1 MLYTPQE
8 NGTYTEI
15 LNKLKYGQG
24 SEAVLKEIQ
33 EICENCR
40 PSSPIMC
47 IELCEIWKL
56 KREYRDEYTA
66 LQNKPN
72 LIKLLK
78 AAQPDSRHKILEML
92 LEKPTSLLEIYETLK
107 TMDSPL
113 SLNQARD
120 KHIQPL
126 IETGLIHQQ
135 DERYYITT
143 TGKNILN
150 ILTNSELQ
158 QYPLH
163 SNGNDEEVLRALYS
177 NPHSYNELT
186 EVIPK
191 NAVYRSLNRLQE
203 QGLVV
208 KSEFSGHVVY
218 FATKRRPTRKLS
230 PIESQ
235 IFKALIKE
243 ALPVKDI
250 SEKVGVSVRRV
261 YDYLKQLRYKQHIAK
276 EEKPILWKI
285 TEKGK
290 AIAESLNLAY
300 NMLQQGVA

>member
-1 MLYTPQE
+1 MLYSSQV

-15 LNKLKYGQG
+15 LNKLKYGQS

-56 KREYRDEYTA
+56 KREYRDEYVA

-78 AAQPDSRHKILEML
+78 AAQHDTRREILEML

-107 TMDSPL
+107 TPDSPI
-113 SLNQARD
+113 SLNQARN

-126 IETGLIHQQ
+126 IEATLIHQE
-135 DERYYITT
+135 DERYYITA
-143 TGKNILN
+143 TGKNIYN
-150 ILTNSELQ
+150 ILTNFELDS
-158 QYPLH
+158 YPLH
-163 SNGNDEEVLRALYS
+163 ANGHDEEVLRALYS
-177 NPHSYNELT
+177 TPHTYNELT
-186 EVIPK
+186 DVIPK

-203 QGLVV
+203 QGLIV
-208 KSEFSGHVVY
+208 KSEFSGRVVY

-230 PIESQ
+230 PVESQ

-243 ALPVKDI
+243 ALPVKEI

-261 YDYLKQLRYKQHIAK
+261 YEYLKQLRYKQHVAK

-290 AIAESLNLAY
+290 ALAESLNIAY
-300 NMLQQGVA
+300 NMLQHGVA

>member
-1 MLYTPQE
+1 MLYSSQV
-8 NGTYTEI
+8 NGSYTEI

-24 SEAVLKEIQ
+24 SETVLREIQ
-33 EICENCR
+33 EICTNCR

-56 KREYRDEYTA
+56 KREYHDEYVA
-66 LQNKPN
+66 LDDKPN

-78 AAQPDSRHKILEML
+78 AAQSDHQRKILEML
-92 LEKPTSLLEIYETLK
+92 LEKPTSLLEIHEKLK
-107 TMDSPL
+107 TLDSSL
-113 SLNQARD
+113 NLNQARD
-120 KHIQPL
+120 KYIQPL
-126 IETGLIHQQ
+126 IEASFIHKE
-135 DERYYITT
+135 DERYYITS
-143 TGKNILN
+143 TGKNIYN
-150 ILTNSELQ
+150 ILINSELNEF
-158 QYPLH
+158 PLH
-163 SNGNDEEVLRALYS
+163 STGNDEEVLRALYS
-177 NPHSYNELT
+177 NPLTYNELT

-203 QGLVV
+203 QGLIV

-243 ALPVKDI
+243 ALPVKEI
-250 SEKVGVSVRRV
+250 SEKVGISVRRV
-261 YDYLKQLRYKQHIAK
+261 YEYLKQLRYKQHVAK

-300 NMLQQGVA
+300 NVLQQGVT

>member
-1 MLYTPQE
+1 MLCASQV
-8 NGTYTEI
+8 NGTYADI

-24 SEAVLKEIQ
+24 SEAVLEEIQ
-33 EICENCR
+33 EICTNCR

-56 KREYRDEYTA
+56 KREYRDEYAA
-66 LQNKPN
+66 LHNKPN

-78 AAQPDSRHKILEML
+78 AAQNDRQRKILEIL
-92 LEKPTSLLEIYETLK
+92 LEKPTSLLEIYEKLK
-107 TMDSPL
+107 TMDASL

-126 IETGLIHQQ
+126 LDVSLIHQE
-135 DERYYITT
+135 DERYHITP
-143 TGKNILN
+143 TGKNIYN
-150 ILTNSELQ
+150 ILTNSELDK
-158 QYPLH
+158 YPLH
-163 SNGNDEEVLRALYS
+163 SNGNDEQVLRALYS
-177 NPHSYNELT
+177 NPQTYNELT

-191 NAVYRSLNRLQE
+191 NAVYRSLNRLKE
-203 QGLVV
+203 QGLIV
-208 KSEFSGHVVY
+208 KSEFSGRVVY

-250 SEKVGVSVRRV
+250 SEKVGISVRRV
-261 YDYLKQLRYKQHIAK
+261 YEYLKQLRYKQHIAK

-285 TEKGK
+285 TDQGK
-290 AIAESLNLAY
+290 AIAESLNIAY
-300 NMLQQGVA
+300 NMLQQGMT

>member
-1 MLYTPQE
+1 MLYSSQV
-8 NGTYTEI
+8 NGTYTEM
-15 LNKLKYGQG
+15 LNKLKYGQS

-78 AAQPDSRHKILEML
+78 EAQHDTRRKILEML

-107 TMDSPL
+107 TADLTS

-126 IETGLIHQQ
+126 IEANLIHQE
-135 DERYYITT
+135 DEHYTITT
-143 TGKNILN
+143 TGKNIYT
-150 ILTNSELQ
+150 ILTNSELNE
-158 QYPLH
+158 YPLH
-163 SNGNDEEVLRALYS
+163 ANGHDEEVLRALYS
-177 NPHSYNELT
+177 NPHTYDELT
-186 EVIPK
+186 DVIPK

-203 QGLVV
+203 QDLIV
-208 KSEFSGHVVY
+208 KSEFSGRVVY

-261 YDYLKQLRYKQHIAK
+261 YDYLKQLSYKQHVAK

-290 AIAESLNLAY
+290 EIAESLNIAY

>member
-1 MLYTPQE
+1 MLYTSQV
-8 NGTYTEI
+8 NGTYTEM

-56 KREYRDEYTA
+56 KREYRDEYAA

-72 LIKLLK
+72 LIILLK
-78 AAQPDSRHKILEML
+78 AAQHGIRRQILEML
-92 LEKPTSLLEIYETLK
+92 LEKPTSLLEIYEALK
-107 TMDSPL
+107 TTDSHL
-113 SLNQARD
+113 SLNHTRD

-126 IETGLIHQQ
+126 IETNLIHQE
-135 DERYYITT
+135 DEHYYITT
-143 TGKNILN
+143 TGKNIYT
-150 ILTNSELQ
+150 ILTNSELDK
-158 QYPLH
+158 YPLH
-163 SNGNDEEVLRALYS
+163 ESGHDEEVLRALYS
-177 NPHSYNELT
+177 NPHTYNELT

-191 NAVYRSLNRLQE
+191 NSVYRSLNRLQE
-203 QGLVV
+203 QGLIV
-208 KSEFSGHVVY
+208 KSEFSGRVVY

-230 PIESQ
+230 PIEAQ

-261 YDYLKQLRYKQHIAK
+261 YEYLKQLRYKQHVGK

-290 AIAESLNLAY
+290 VIAESLNIAY

>member
-1 MLYTPQE
+1 MLCASQV
-8 NGTYTEI
+8 NGTYANI
-15 LNKLKYGQG
+15 LNKLKYGQN
-24 SEAVLKEIQ
+24 SEAVLEEIQ
-33 EICENCR
+33 EICKNCR

-56 KREYRDEYTA
+56 KREYHDEYAA
-66 LQNKPN
+66 LHNKPN

-78 AAQPDSRHKILEML
+78 TAQNDRRQKILEIL
-92 LEKPTSLLEIYETLK
+92 LEKPTSLLEIYEKLK
-107 TMDSPL
+107 TTDSPL

-120 KHIQPL
+120 KHLQPL
-126 IETGLIHQQ
+126 LDVSLIHQE
-135 DERYYITT
+135 DEHYYITP
-143 TGKNILN
+143 TGKNIYN
-150 ILTNSELQ
+150 ILTNSELDK
-158 QYPLH
+158 YPLH

-177 NPHSYNELT
+177 NPQTYNELT

-191 NAVYRSLNRLQE
+191 NAVYRSLNRLKE
-203 QGLVV
+203 QGLIV
-208 KSEFSGHVVY
+208 KSEFSGRVVY

-250 SEKVGVSVRRV
+250 SEKVGISVRRV
-261 YDYLKQLRYKQHIAK
+261 YEYLKQLRYKQHIAK

-290 AIAESLNLAY
+290 AIAESLNIAY
-300 NMLQQGVA
+300 NMLQQGMT

>member
-1 MLYTPQE
+1 MLCTSQV
-8 NGTYTEI
+8 NGTYADI
-15 LNKLKYGQG
+15 LNKLKYGQN
-24 SEAVLKEIQ
+24 SEAVLEEIQ
-33 EICENCR
+33 EICNNCR

-56 KREYRDEYTA
+56 KREYRDEYAA
-66 LQNKPN
+66 LHDKPN

-78 AAQPDSRHKILEML
+78 AAQNDHQRKILKIL
-92 LEKPTSLLEIYETLK
+92 LEKPTSLLEIYEKLK
-107 TMDSPL
+107 TMDTPL
-113 SLNQARD
+113 SLNQVRD
-120 KHIQPL
+120 KYLQPL
-126 IETGLIHQQ
+126 LDVSLIHQE
-135 DERYYITT
+135 DERYYITP
-143 TGKNILN
+143 TGKNIYN
-150 ILTNSELQ
+150 ILINSELDK
-158 QYPLH
+158 YPLH
-163 SNGNDEEVLRALYS
+163 SNGNDEQVIRALYS
-177 NPHSYNELT
+177 NPQTYNELT

-203 QGLVV
+203 QGLIV
-208 KSEFSGHVVY
+208 KSEFSGRVVY

-250 SEKVGVSVRRV
+250 SEKVGISVRRV
-261 YDYLKQLRYKQHIAK
+261 YEYLKQLRYKQHIAK

-300 NMLQQGVA
+300 NMLQQGMT